1 MASYTQEQ
9 RERAVALFNELGSAT
24 ATVRRLGY
32 PSRQRLYA
40 WANRDD
46 AARRRT
52 CGARY
57 QHYDPAIRFLA
68 VEMFRESGDAM
79 MVADALGVSSA
90 AIVYNWARKSER
102 DGRRARMADGTE
114 GKPTPVAG
122 PGRSFDDFDGDLAEK
137 VRRLE
142 LENDILRGAVDLLK
156 AEGLDTMTN
165 MEKTVL
171 INGLRQRT
179 GRPLKELIG
188 FLRISKSSYEYCRG
202 AMAAGDKYAGIR
214 AKVVSIF
221 DAADG
226 RRGYRYVRHRLA
238 AQGSGV
244 SEKVVR
250 RIMAEEGCRV
260 VYAKKAKRYSSY
272 AGEISDAPKNLVKRN
287 FHADAPNRLWLTDI
301 TEFALP
307 CGKCYLSPVLDC
319 FDGKVVSW
327 SIGTSPNAHL
337 ANSSLRK
344 ATSQLRKGD
353 QPICHSDSKNVGSR
367 FCGDGDGAVSCKSG
381 PRRSILTRTPTDWSA
396 SPGTLTRTA
405 IDAMSFPGYVGCS
418 GRFRRRPPPPR
429 PVTQEGPDACD
440 ASRCCPV
447 RQPARRGRATQ
458 TLRQRSRTCKD
469 RSRGKWWSASTR
481 TRRYTWRRPWTGGER
496 WSARNA
502 SRRPGRATGGSSR
515 GRGRWA
521 TCSGS
526 A

>member
-1 MASYTQEQ
+1 MDRIGSKIGVRMASYTQEQ

-32 PSRQRLYA
+32 PSRQMLYA
-40 WANRDD
+40 WVNRDD
-46 AARRRT
+46 AAHRRT

-57 QHYDPAIRFLA
+57 QHYDPAIRSLA

-102 DGRRARMADGTE
+102 DGRRAHMADGTK
-114 GKPTPVAG
+114 GKPTSVAG
-122 PGRSFDDFDGDLAEK
+122 PGRSFDGFDGDLAEK
-137 VRRLE
+137 VRQLE

-156 AEGLDTMTN
+156 AEGLDAMTN

-226 RRGYRYVRHRLA
+226 RRGYRYVHHRLA
-238 AQGSGV
+238 AQGSRV

-260 VYAKKAKRYSSY
+260 VYVKRAKRYSSY

-287 FHADAPNRLWLTDI
+287 FHADAPNKLWLTDI

-327 SIGTSPNAHL
+327 SIGTRPNAHL

-353 QPICHSDSKNVGSR
+353 KPICHSDRGAHYRWPGWISICEEAGITRSMSKKGCSPDNSACEGFFGRLKNEFFYFRNWQGVTMEGFAGMLNDYLEFYNNGRIKQSL
-367 FCGDGDGAVSCKSG
+367 GWMS
-381 PRRSILTRTPTDWSA
+381 PNEYRRSKGLA
-396 SPGTLTRTA
+396 A
-405 IDAMSFPGYVGCS
+405 
-418 GRFRRRPPPPR
+418 
-429 PVTQEGPDACD
+429 
-440 ASRCCPV
+440 
-447 RQPARRGRATQ
+447 
-458 TLRQRSRTCKD
+458 
-469 RSRGKWWSASTR
+469 
-481 TRRYTWRRPWTGGER
+481 
-496 WSARNA
+496 
-502 SRRPGRATGGSSR
+502 
-515 GRGRWA
+515 
-521 TCSGS
+521 
-526 A
+526 